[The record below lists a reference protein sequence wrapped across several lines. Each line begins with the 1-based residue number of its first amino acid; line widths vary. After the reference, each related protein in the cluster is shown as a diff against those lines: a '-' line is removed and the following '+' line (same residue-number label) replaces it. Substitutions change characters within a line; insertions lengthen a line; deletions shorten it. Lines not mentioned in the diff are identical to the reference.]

1 LALARIGRDDRGVRA
16 ASLLGLAISFFAIGC
31 AEATQSTYETARPRA
46 NVHRQLL
53 PPPTFPDA
61 PLPPSD
67 PSATAIAFAEAQLG
81 KRYCWGGTGPN
92 CFDCSGLV
100 QSAWRSAGARLPR
113 TTDDQARAL
122 VTVPL
127 SEVRPGDIFWWSH
140 GHVGLY
146 VGNGTIIDAY
156 HSGAGV
162 VRRRAPMPDLVLRVT
177 AYGPD
182 VSSSRQGPR
191 PRSTSHRR
199 SSP

>member
-1 LALARIGRDDRGVRA
+1 MERDDPGVRA
-16 ASLLGLAISFFAIGC
+16 ASLLGLTISLCVLGC
-31 AEATQSTYETARPRA
+31 GHTAPSGIETVQSHAYVPR
-46 NVHRQLL
+46 Q
-53 PPPTFPDA
+53 
-61 PLPPSD
+61 PLPPITFPEGPAYASE
-67 PSATAIAFAEAQLG
+67 PSMMASATAIAFAEAQLG
-81 KRYCWGGTGPN
+81 KRYCWGGTGPS

-100 QSAWRSAGARLPR
+100 QSAWRAAGARLPR

-122 VTVPL
+122 VSVPL

-182 VSSSRQGPR
+182 ASSIRPGPR